1 MNKMYGYST
10 IGQQITPKQLSG
22 LELARRDLENHFQ
35 IRKGEKWTNPNFGS
49 MLPFYV
55 HEPLDNVTTDL
66 VKQDVLDVLSYD
78 PRFNV
83 DKNTIVVTV
92 DESLIEVNA
101 ELVYLPTTTRT
112 ALELKF
118 DREFEDQ

>member
-66 VKQDVLDVLSYD
+66 VKQDVLDVISYD

-92 DESLIEVNA
+92 DESMIEVNA

>member
-1 MNKMYGYST
+1 MYGYST

-66 VKQDVLDVLSYD
+66 VKQDVLDVISYD
-78 PRFNV
+78 PRFSV
-83 DKNTIVVTV
+83 EKNTIVVSV
-92 DESLIEVNA
+92 DESMIEVNA

>member
-1 MNKMYGYST
+1 MSKMYGYST

-66 VKQDVLDVLSYD
+66 VKQDVLDVISYD
-78 PRFNV
+78 PRFSV
-83 DKNTIVVTV
+83 EKNTIVVSV
-92 DESLIEVNA
+92 DESMIEVNA

>member
-92 DESLIEVNA
+92 DESMIEVNA

>member
-66 VKQDVLDVLSYD
+66 VKQDVLDVISYD

-83 DKNTIVVTV
+83 DKNTIVVTA
-92 DESLIEVNA
+92 DESMIEVNA